1 MSQNATHMKAV
12 ERQGYRADHGSH
24 IVVINRWQERYA
36 EYGRYLDHKRYQ
48 VSYITTAVGL
58 ASVPPVAAATVLVD
72 ATDDLVAVRA
82 AVRDLAVRY
91 GAPAA
96 VVALKE
102 DDLLVGAQ
110 LRQEWQ
116 CPGPR
121 AHDLLV
127 FRDKGAMCQAIH
139 QAGLAVPAFAEAYDA
154 DAVRDF
160 AADHGWPVIV
170 KPHIGSSSAGVVRL
184 EGPADLAAVHFDA
197 EPLLVQAYCADPI
210 YHVDGVFDGSDVV
223 TFRASR
229 YVNTCLGF
237 RSGSVLGSVEEDDPA
252 LHRAIGEAAA
262 RFLAAL
268 SDAPTVF
275 HLEIFVGLEGP
286 GAQPVCTFLE
296 VGARTGGAEI
306 PFVWREVHGYDLM
319 EAAVRIQLGWDIPPV
334 RSAVPPTGPGT
345 GAVGGWLLVP
355 APANRPCRITEATP
369 MVGRV
374 PGPYAE
380 SVLRPGQV
388 LPAADAYY
396 EHVGGR
402 FRFSG
407 ATSAEVEHAIVT
419 TATHYRVA
427 ARPVPHQEVPAA
439 HELPVTEAVSA

>member
-1 MSQNATHMKAV
+1 MKPI
-12 ERQGYRADHGSH
+12 ERQGHRPH

-36 EYGRYLDHKRYQ
+36 EYGRYLDHERHQ
-48 VSYITTAVGL
+48 VSYISTVVGL
-58 ASVPPVAAATVLVD
+58 ASVPPGAAATVLVD
-72 ATDDLVAVRA
+72 ATDDLPAVRA
-82 AVRDLAVRY
+82 AVRDLAVRH

-116 CPGPR
+116 CPGGPR
-121 AHDLLV
+121 PHDLLV

-139 QAGLAVPAFAEAYDA
+139 QAGLAVPAFAEAHDA

-184 EGPADLAAVHFDA
+184 EEPADLAAVSFDA

-223 TFRASR
+223 TYRASR
-229 YVNTCLGF
+229 YLNTCLGF
-237 RSGSVLGSVEEDDPA
+237 RSGSVLGSVEEDDPL
-252 LHRAIGEAAA
+252 LHNAIGEAAT

-275 HLEIFVGLEGP
+275 HLEIFVGADSP
-286 GAQPVCTFLE
+286 SRPVCTFLE

-306 PFVWREVHGYDLM
+306 PFVWRELHGYDLM
-319 EAAVRIQLGWDIPPV
+319 EAAMRTQLGWDIPSV
-334 RSAVPPTGPGT
+334 RSAGPGS

-355 APANRPCRITEATP
+355 APAGRPCRITEATP

-380 SVLRPGQV
+380 SILRPGQI

-402 FRFSG
+402 FRFRG
-407 ATSAEVEHAIVT
+407 ATSAEVEHAIVS
-419 TATHYRVA
+419 TASHYRVA
-427 ARPVPHQEVPAA
+427 ATPVPH
-439 HELPVTEAVSA
+439 TEAVPA

>member
-12 ERQGYRADHGSH
+12 EHQGYRADHRPH

-58 ASVPPVAAATVLVD
+58 ASVPPEAAATVLVD

-121 AHDLLV
+121 PHDLVV

-210 YHVDGVFDGSDVV
+210 YHVDGVFDGTDVV
-223 TFRASR
+223 TYRASR
-229 YVNTCLGF
+229 YLNTCLGF
-237 RSGSVLGSVEEDDPA
+237 RSGNVLGSVEEDDPV
-252 LHRAIGEAAA
+252 LHRAIGEAAT

-275 HLEIFVGLEGP
+275 HLEIFVGAD
-286 GAQPVCTFLE
+286 AQSRPVCTFLE

-306 PFVWREVHGYDLM
+306 PFVWRELHGYDLM
-319 EAAVRIQLGWDIPPV
+319 EAAMRTQLGWDIPSV
-334 RSAVPPTGPGT
+334 RSAGPGT

-355 APANRPCRITEATP
+355 APASRPCRITEATP

-402 FRFSG
+402 FRFRG

-419 TATHYRVA
+419 TAAHYRVA
-427 ARPVPHQEVPAA
+427 AEQLTEPVPA
-439 HELPVTEAVSA
+439 

>member
-1 MSQNATHMKAV
+1 MTQNATHMKVV
-12 ERQGYRADHGSH
+12 EHQGYRAGHRQH
-24 IVVINRWQERYA
+24 IVMINRWQERYA

-48 VSYITTAVGL
+48 VSYVTTAVGL
-58 ASVPPVAAATVLVD
+58 ASVPPVAGATVLVD
-72 ATDDLVAVRA
+72 ATDDLAAVRA

-102 DDLLVGAQ
+102 DDLLVGAE

-116 CPGPR
+116 CPGGPR
-121 AHDLLV
+121 PHDLLV

-139 QAGLAVPAFAEAYDA
+139 EAGLAVPAFAEAHDA
-154 DAVRDF
+154 DAVRGF

-170 KPHIGSSSAGVVRL
+170 KPRIGSSSAGVLRL
-184 EGPADLAAVHFDA
+184 EGPADLAAVCFDA

-210 YHVDGVFDGSDVV
+210 YQVDGVFDGSDVV
-223 TFRASR
+223 TYRGSR
-229 YVNTCLGF
+229 YLNTCLGF
-237 RSGSVLGSVEEDDPA
+237 RSGSVLGSVEEDDPV

-275 HLEIFVGLEGP
+275 HLEIFVGAD
-286 GAQPVCTFLE
+286 AQSRPACTFLE

-306 PFVWREVHGYDLM
+306 PFVWRELHGYDLM
-319 EAAVRIQLGWDIPPV
+319 EAAMRTQLGWDIPSV
-334 RSAVPPTGPGT
+334 RSAGPGT

-355 APANRPCRITEATP
+355 APASRPCRITVATP

-402 FRFSG
+402 FRFRGS
-407 ATSAEVEHAIVT
+407 TSAEVEHAIVT
-419 TATHYRVA
+419 TAAHYRVSA
-427 ARPVPHQEVPAA
+427 QQLIEPVPA
-439 HELPVTEAVSA
+439 

>member
-1 MSQNATHMKAV
+1 MKPI
-12 ERQGYRADHGSH
+12 ERHGHRPH

-36 EYGRYLDHKRYQ
+36 EYGRYLDHERYQ
-48 VSYITTAVGL
+48 VSYISTAVGL
-58 ASVPPVAAATVLVD
+58 ASVPPGAAATVLVD
-72 ATDDLVAVRA
+72 ATDDLPAVRA
-82 AVRDLAVRY
+82 AVRDLAVRH

-116 CPGPR
+116 CPGGPR
-121 AHDLLV
+121 PHDLLV

-139 QAGLAVPAFAEAYDA
+139 QAGLAVPAFAEAHDA
-154 DAVRDF
+154 DAVHDF

-184 EGPADLAAVHFDA
+184 EGPADLAAVSFDA

-223 TFRASR
+223 TYRASR
-229 YVNTCLGF
+229 YLNTCLGF
-237 RSGSVLGSVEEDDPA
+237 RSGSVLGSVEEDDPL
-252 LHRAIGEAAA
+252 LHNAIGEAAT

-275 HLEIFVGLEGP
+275 HLEIFVG
-286 GAQPVCTFLE
+286 ADSQSRPVCTFLE

-306 PFVWREVHGYDLM
+306 PFVWRELHGYDLM
-319 EAAVRIQLGWDIPPV
+319 EAAMRTQLGWDIPSV
-334 RSAVPPTGPGT
+334 RSAGPGT

-355 APANRPCRITEATP
+355 APTGRPCRITDATP

-380 SVLRPGQV
+380 SVLRPGQI

-402 FRFSG
+402 FRFRG
-407 ATSAEVEHAIVT
+407 ATSAEVEHAIVY
-419 TATHYRVA
+419 TASHYRVA
-427 ARPVPHQEVPAA
+427 ATPVPH
-439 HELPVTEAVSA
+439 TEAVPA

>member
-1 MSQNATHMKAV
+1 MKPHV
-12 ERQGYRADHGSH
+12 
-24 IVVINRWQERYA
+24 VVINRWQERYA
-36 EYGRYLDHKRYQ
+36 DYGHYLDHERYQ

-58 ASVPPVAAATVLVD
+58 ASVPKIAATVLVD
-72 ATDDLVAVRA
+72 TTDNLASVRA
-82 AVRDLAVRY
+82 AVDDLAQRY

-110 LRQEWQ
+110 LRQDWQ

-121 AHDLLV
+121 LDDLVV

-139 QAGLAVPAFAEAYDA
+139 QAGLEVPAFAEAHDA

-160 AADHGWPVIV
+160 AADVGWPVIV
-170 KPHIGSSSAGVVRL
+170 KPRTGSSSAGVVRL
-184 EGPADLAAVHFDA
+184 EGPADLAAVRFDA

-223 TFRASR
+223 TYRASR
-229 YVNTCLGF
+229 YLNSCLGF
-237 RSGSVLGSVEEDDPA
+237 RNGSVLGSVEEDDHV
-252 LHRAIGEAAA
+252 LHRAIGDAAA

-275 HLEIFVGLEGP
+275 HLEIFVDADAESS
-286 GAQPVCTFLE
+286 PVCTFLE

-319 EAAVRIQLGWDIPPV
+319 EAAMRIQLGWDIPSVPT
-334 RSAVPPTGPGT
+334 RVPPTE
-345 GAVGGWLLVP
+345 AVGGWLLVP
-355 APANRPCRITEATP
+355 APAARPCRITEVTP
-369 MVGRV
+369 MVGRL

-402 FRFSG
+402 FRFRG
-407 ATSAEVEHAIVT
+407 TTSAEVEHAIVT
-419 TATHYRVA
+419 TAAHYRVA
-427 ARPVPHQEVPAA
+427 AQPVPHRALAAAEELLVREAVPA
-439 HELPVTEAVSA
+439 

>member
-1 MSQNATHMKAV
+1 MKPI
-12 ERQGYRADHGSH
+12 ERQGLRPH

-36 EYGRYLDHKRYQ
+36 EYGRYLDHEQYQ
-48 VSYITTAVGL
+48 VSYISTAVGL
-58 ASVPPVAAATVLVD
+58 ASVPPGAAATVVVD
-72 ATDDLVAVRA
+72 ATDDLAAVRA
-82 AVRDLAVRY
+82 AVRDLAVRH

-116 CPGPR
+116 CPGGPR
-121 AHDLLV
+121 PHDLVV

-139 QAGLAVPAFAEAYDA
+139 QAGLAVPAFAEAHNA

-184 EGPADLAAVHFDA
+184 ERPADLAAVNFDA

-223 TFRASR
+223 TYRASR
-229 YVNTCLGF
+229 YLNTCLGF
-237 RSGSVLGSVEEDDPA
+237 RSGSVLGSVEEDDPVR
-252 LHRAIGEAAA
+252 HNAIGEAAT

-268 SDAPTVF
+268 SEAPTVF
-275 HLEIFVGLEGP
+275 HLEIFVG
-286 GAQPVCTFLE
+286 ADSQSRPVCTFLE

-306 PFVWREVHGYDLM
+306 PFVWRELHGYDLM
-319 EAAVRIQLGWDIPPV
+319 EAAMRTQLGWDIPSV
-334 RSAVPPTGPGT
+334 RSAAPST

-355 APANRPCRITEATP
+355 APAGRPCRITEATP

-380 SVLRPGQV
+380 SVLRPGQI

-402 FRFSG
+402 FRFRG
-407 ATSAEVEHAIVT
+407 ATSSEVEHAIVS
-419 TATHYRVA
+419 TALHYRVA
-427 ARPVPHQEVPAA
+427 ATPVPH
-439 HELPVTEAVSA
+439 TEAVPA

>member
-58 ASVPPVAAATVLVD
+58 ASVRRLAAATVLVD

-306 PFVWREVHGYDLM
+306 P
-319 EAAVRIQLGWDIPPV
+319 
-334 RSAVPPTGPGT
+334 SC
-345 GAVGGWLLVP
+345 GA
-355 APANRPCRITEATP
+355 RC
-369 MVGRV
+369 
-374 PGPYAE
+374 
-380 SVLRPGQV
+380 
-388 LPAADAYY
+388 
-396 EHVGGR
+396 
-402 FRFSG
+402 
-407 ATSAEVEHAIVT
+407 
-419 TATHYRVA
+419 TAT
-427 ARPVPHQEVPAA
+427 
-439 HELPVTEAVSA
+439 T

>member
-1 MSQNATHMKAV
+1 MK
-12 ERQGYRADHGSH
+12 HGKSTAEQHGHRPH

-58 ASVPPVAAATVLVD
+58 ASVPPVASAIIPVH
-72 ATDDLVAVRA
+72 ATDDLAAVRA
-82 AVRDLAVRY
+82 AIRELAKFY

-121 AHDLLV
+121 PHDLLV

-139 QAGLAVPAFAEAYDA
+139 QAGLAVPAFAEAHDA
-154 DAVRDF
+154 DVVRDF
-160 AADHGWPVIV
+160 ADEHGWPVIV
-170 KPHIGSSSAGVVRL
+170 KPRIGSSSAGVVRL
-184 EGPADLAAVHFDA
+184 EGPADLAAVRFDA

-210 YHVDGVFDGSDVV
+210 YHVDGVFDGTDVV
-223 TFRASR
+223 TYQGSR
-229 YVNTCLGF
+229 YLNTCLGF
-237 RSGSVLGSVEEDDPA
+237 RGGSVLGSVEEDDPV

-275 HLEIFVGLEGP
+275 HLEIFVGADAESR
-286 GAQPVCTFLE
+286 PVCNFLE

-319 EAAVRIQLGWDIPPV
+319 EAAMRIQLGWDIPSM
-334 RSAVPPTGPGT
+334 RSAVPPTGAGT

-355 APANRPCRITEATP
+355 APAARPCRITEATP

-402 FRFSG
+402 FRFRG

-419 TATHYRVA
+419 TAAHYRVA
-427 ARPVPHQEVPAA
+427 AQPLPHQAVAA
-439 HELPVTEAVSA
+439 AQELPVTESVPA

>member
-1 MSQNATHMKAV
+1 
-12 ERQGYRADHGSH
+12 

-36 EYGRYLDHKRYQ
+36 EYGRYLDHERYQ

-58 ASVPPVAAATVLVD
+58 ASVPSAAAATVLVD
-72 ATDDLVAVRA
+72 ATDDLAAVRA
-82 AVRDLAVRY
+82 AVRDLAVRH

-110 LRQEWQ
+110 LRQEWL
-116 CPGPR
+116 CPGGPR
-121 AHDLLV
+121 PHDLLV
-127 FRDKGAMCQAIH
+127 FRDKGVMCQAIH
-139 QAGLAVPAFAEAYDA
+139 EAGLAVPAFAEAHDA
-154 DAVRDF
+154 NAVRDF

-170 KPHIGSSSAGVVRL
+170 KPRIGSSSAGVVRL
-184 EGPADLAAVHFDA
+184 EGPADPAAVRFDA
-197 EPLLVQAYCADPI
+197 EPLLVQAYCTDPI

-223 TFRASR
+223 TYRASR
-229 YVNTCLGF
+229 YLNTCLGF
-237 RSGSVLGSVEEDDPA
+237 RSGNVLGSVEEDDPV
-252 LHRAIGEAAA
+252 LHRAIGEAAT

-275 HLEIFVGLEGP
+275 HLEIFVGAD
-286 GAQPVCTFLE
+286 AQSSPACTFLE

-306 PFVWREVHGYDLM
+306 PFVWRELHGYDLM
-319 EAAVRIQLGWDIPPV
+319 EAAMRTQLGWDIPSV
-334 RSAVPPTGPGT
+334 RSAGPGT

-355 APANRPCRITEATP
+355 APASRPCRITEATP
-369 MVGRV
+369 MVGRM

-402 FRFSG
+402 FRFRG

-419 TATHYRVA
+419 TAAQYRVA
-427 ARPVPHQEVPAA
+427 AQQLTEPVPA
-439 HELPVTEAVSA
+439 

>member
-1 MSQNATHMKAV
+1 MSHTATNMKAV
-12 ERQGYRADHGSH
+12 ERQGDRADVRPH
-24 IVVINRWQERYA
+24 IVVINRWQEHYA
-36 EYGRYLDHKRYQ
+36 EYGRYLDHKRYH
-48 VSYITTAVGL
+48 VSYISTAVGL
-58 ASVPPVAAATVLVD
+58 ASVPPVAAATVLVE

-102 DDLLVGAQ
+102 DDLLVGAE
-110 LRQEWQ
+110 LRREWQ
-116 CPGPR
+116 CPGGPR
-121 AHDLLV
+121 PHDLLV

-139 QAGLAVPAFAEAYDA
+139 QAGLAVPAFAEAHDA

-160 AADHGWPVIV
+160 AADHGWPVIL

-184 EGPADLAAVHFDA
+184 DGPADLAAVSFDA
-197 EPLLVQAYCADPI
+197 AQLLVQAYCADPI
-210 YHVDGVFDGSDVV
+210 YHVDGVFDGGDVV
-223 TFRASR
+223 TYRASR

-237 RSGSVLGSVEEDDPA
+237 RSGSVLGSVEEDDPV
-252 LHRAIGEAAA
+252 LHRAIGEATA

-319 EAAVRIQLGWDIPPV
+319 EAATRIQLGWDIPSV
-334 RSAVPPTGPGT
+334 RAAGPAG
-345 GAVGGWLLVP
+345 GIGGWLLVP
-355 APANRPCRITEATP
+355 APAARPCRIIEATP

-402 FRFSG
+402 FRFRG
-407 ATSAEVEHAIVT
+407 TTSAEVENAIVT
-419 TATHYRVA
+419 TAAHYRVEA
-427 ARPVPHQEVPAA
+427 QPVPLVTESVPA
-439 HELPVTEAVSA
+439 

>member
-1 MSQNATHMKAV
+1 MKQ
-12 ERQGYRADHGSH
+12 RHH

-36 EYGRYLDHKRYQ
+36 EYGSYLDHERYH
-48 VSYITTAVGL
+48 VSYISTAVGL
-58 ASVPPVAAATVLVD
+58 ASVPPASAATVLVD
-72 ATDDLVAVRA
+72 ATDDLAVVRA
-82 AVRDLAVRY
+82 VVRDLAARY
-91 GAPAA
+91 GVPAA

-116 CPGPR
+116 CPGPLP
-121 AHDLLV
+121 HELLV
-127 FRDKGAMCQAIH
+127 FRDKRAMCQAID
-139 QAGLAVPAFAEAYDA
+139 QAGLPVPAFAEAHDD
-154 DAVRDF
+154 DAVRNF
-160 AADHGWPVIV
+160 ATDHGWPVIV
-170 KPHIGSSSAGVVRL
+170 KPRIGSSSAGVVRL
-184 EGPADLAAVHFDA
+184 EGPADLAAVSFDD

-210 YHVDGVFDGSDVV
+210 YHVDGVFDGTDVV
-223 TFRASR
+223 TYRASR
-229 YVNTCLGF
+229 YLNTCLGF
-237 RSGSVLGSVEEDDPA
+237 RSGSVLGSVEEDDPV

-275 HLEIFVGLEGP
+275 HLEVFVGAD
-286 GAQPVCTFLE
+286 AQCTFLE

-319 EAAVRIQLGWDIPPV
+319 EAATHIQLGWDIPSV
-334 RSAVPPTGPGT
+334 TGPET

-355 APANRPCRITEATP
+355 APAARPCRITESTP

-374 PGPYAE
+374 PGLYAE

-402 FRFSG
+402 FRFRG
-407 ATSAEVEHAIVT
+407 ATSSEVEHAIVT
-419 TATHYRVA
+419 TAAQYQVA
-427 ARPVPHQEVPAA
+427 AQPLQ
-439 HELPVTEAVSA
+439 LTEAVPA

>member
-1 MSQNATHMKAV
+1 MKTTPV
-12 ERQGYRADHGSH
+12 HHGHRPH

-36 EYGRYLDHKRYQ
+36 EYGRYFDHTRYQ

-58 ASVPPVAAATVLVD
+58 ASVPRAAAATVPVD
-72 ATDDLVAVRA
+72 ATDDLPAVRA
-82 AVRDLAVRY
+82 AVRELATLY

-110 LRQEWQ
+110 LRQEWH

-121 AHDLLV
+121 PHDLLV

-139 QAGLAVPAFAEAYDA
+139 QAGLAVPAFAEAHDA

-170 KPHIGSSSAGVVRL
+170 KPHIGSSSAGVARL
-184 EGPADLAAVHFDA
+184 DGPADLAAVRFDA

-210 YHVDGVFDGSDVV
+210 YHVDGVFDGTDVV
-223 TFRASR
+223 TYRASR
-229 YVNTCLGF
+229 YLNTCLGF
-237 RSGSVLGSVEEDDPA
+237 RSGNVLGSVEEDDPV

-268 SDAPTVF
+268 TDSPTVF
-275 HLEIFVGLEGP
+275 HLEIFVGLEDP
-286 GAQPVCTFLE
+286 DAQPRCTFLE

-319 EAAVRIQLGWDIPPV
+319 EAATRIQLGWDIPSV
-334 RSAVPPTGPGT
+334 RPAVPPSGPGN

-355 APANRPCRITEATP
+355 APANRPCQITEATP

-380 SVLRPGQV
+380 SVLRPGQI

-402 FRFSG
+402 FRFRG
-407 ATSAEVEHAIVT
+407 MTSAEVEHAIVS
-419 TATHYRVA
+419 TAAHYRVA
-427 ARPVPHQEVPAA
+427 AQPLTHEAPAAA
-439 HELPVTEAVSA
+439 HEPLVTGSVPA

>member
-1 MSQNATHMKAV
+1 MKPI
-12 ERQGYRADHGSH
+12 ERQGHRPH

-36 EYGRYLDHKRYQ
+36 EYGRYLDHERYQ
-48 VSYITTAVGL
+48 VSYISTAVGL
-58 ASVPPVAAATVLVD
+58 ASVPPGAGATVLVD
-72 ATDDLVAVRA
+72 ATDDLPAVRA
-82 AVRDLAVRY
+82 AVRDLAVRH

-116 CPGPR
+116 CPGGPR
-121 AHDLLV
+121 PHDLLV

-139 QAGLAVPAFAEAYDA
+139 QAGLAVPAFAEAHDA

-184 EGPADLAAVHFDA
+184 EGPADLAAVSFDA

-223 TFRASR
+223 TYRASR
-229 YVNTCLGF
+229 YLNTCLGF
-237 RSGSVLGSVEEDDPA
+237 RSGSVLGSVEEDDPL
-252 LHRAIGEAAA
+252 LHNAIGEAAT

-275 HLEIFVGLEGP
+275 HLEIFVGADSP
-286 GAQPVCTFLE
+286 SRPVCTFLE

-306 PFVWREVHGYDLM
+306 PFVWRELHGYDLM
-319 EAAVRIQLGWDIPPV
+319 EAAMRTQLGWDIPSV
-334 RSAVPPTGPGT
+334 RSAGPGS

-355 APANRPCRITEATP
+355 APAGRPCRITEATP

-380 SVLRPGQV
+380 SVLRPGQI

-402 FRFSG
+402 FRFRG
-407 ATSAEVEHAIVT
+407 ATSAEVEHAIVS
-419 TATHYRVA
+419 TASHYRVA
-427 ARPVPHQEVPAA
+427 ATPVPH
-439 HELPVTEAVSA
+439 TEAVPA

>member
-1 MSQNATHMKAV
+1 MT
-12 ERQGYRADHGSH
+12 RPH

-36 EYGRYLDHKRYQ
+36 EYGRYLDHERYR
-48 VSYITTAVGL
+48 VSYVTTAVGL
-58 ASVPPVAAATVLVD
+58 ASVPPQAAAIVPVH

-82 AVRDLAVRY
+82 AVRDLAMFY
-91 GAPAA
+91 GPPAA

-102 DDLLVGAQ
+102 DDLLVGAE

-116 CPGPR
+116 CPGPLP
-121 AHDLLV
+121 HDLLA
-127 FRDKGAMCQAIH
+127 FRDKGLMCQAIQ
-139 QAGLAVPAFAEAYDA
+139 QAGLPVPAFAEAHDA

-160 AADHGWPVIV
+160 AVEHGWPVIV

-184 EGPADLAAVHFDA
+184 DGPADLAGVRFGA
-197 EPLLVQAYCADPI
+197 EPLLVQAYCPDPI
-210 YHVDGVFDGSDVV
+210 YHVDGVFDGRDVV
-223 TFRASR
+223 TYRASR
-229 YVNTCLGF
+229 YLNTCLGF
-237 RSGSVLGSVEEDDPA
+237 RGGSVLGSVEDDDPV
-252 LHRAIGEAAA
+252 LDRAIGEAAT

-268 SDAPTVF
+268 SNAPTVF
-275 HLEIFVGLEGP
+275 HLEIFVGSD
-286 GAQPVCTFLE
+286 AQSRPVCAFLE

-319 EAAVRIQLGWDIPPV
+319 EAATCIQLGWDIPSVGP
-334 RSAVPPTGPGT
+334 AGPGT
-345 GAVGGWLLVP
+345 GAVSGWLLVP
-355 APANRPCRITEATP
+355 APAARPCRITEATP

-402 FRFSG
+402 FRFRG
-407 ATSAEVEHAIVT
+407 ATSAEVERAIVA
-419 TATHYRVA
+419 TAAHYRVA
-427 ARPVPHQEVPAA
+427 AEELFAEVVPA
-439 HELPVTEAVSA
+439 